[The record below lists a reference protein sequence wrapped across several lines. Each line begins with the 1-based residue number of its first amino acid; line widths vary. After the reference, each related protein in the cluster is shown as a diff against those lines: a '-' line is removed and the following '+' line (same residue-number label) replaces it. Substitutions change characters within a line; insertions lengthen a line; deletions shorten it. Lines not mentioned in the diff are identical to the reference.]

1 MRITNKM
8 MTNNSLSNINKNK
21 IRLNDLDQQYSTGKK
36 IQRPSDDPIIAV
48 RALKLRTTV
57 SEIDQYYNKNI
68 PDAMSWMEV
77 TESALTNINSILTN
91 IHTQFDQ
98 GANGTYNKSDLDG
111 IVKNLQE
118 MKSQIYQ
125 EGNTNYAGRYVF
137 TGYKTNT
144 SLIFNEQSLDTQYTI
159 TEKFSGKDIDTVTT
173 ITDSYK
179 VADYVE
185 GTSTVDDFTTA
196 PNIKESYRIRLSY
209 DKLDSAALD
218 PDELTYT
225 ITDNSTT
232 PPTKTVAR
240 LTDPPLSATV
250 ALKSITDEDAYVTD
264 DDIATPIASVNFI
277 PETGELILSK
287 AVYNALRLNED
298 SEISID
304 YSKTKFAKGD
314 LRPEHY
320 FDCTTIDTLAVPAD
334 TGTTYTIEDQD
345 IQYEITFNQK
355 LTINTQGKDSITHT
369 IDRVIDELA
378 AAVEDVT
385 LTEGKIEEIEKLLE
399 NPETTDDQK
408 DVLNKFLEQLNT
420 ELVLKEDILKN
431 RFESGLTSTE
441 KYQDKLSITVADSGS
456 RYVRLELTESR
467 LDSQLVDSKELM
479 SNNEDADIAEV
490 IINYTSAE
498 SIYNSSLNAASKIVK
513 NTLLDFI

>member
-21 IRLNDLDQQYSTGKK
+21 VRLNDLDQQYSTGKK

-77 TESALTNINSILTN
+77 TESALNNINSILTN
-91 IHTQFDQ
+91 VHTQFNQ
-98 GANGTYNKSDLDG
+98 GSNDPLSKSDREA

-144 SLIFNEQSLDTQYTI
+144 SLIFNEESPTTRYTI
-159 TEKFSGKDIDTVTT
+159 NETFAGKDIETVSTVKG
-173 ITDSYK
+173 SYEISEYDE
-179 VADYVE
+179 A
-185 GTSTVDDFTTA
+185 TSTVNTFA
-196 PNIKESYRIRLSY
+196 NSPNIQESYRIRLSY
-209 DKLDSAALD
+209 DKIDNQV
-218 PDELTYT
+218 PTLTYIDPVSGTTTNVIPT
-225 ITDNSTT
+225 ITSVTNPD
-232 PPTKTVAR
+232 VAYA
-240 LTDPPLSATV
+240 PV
-250 ALKSITDEDAYVTD
+250 ANG
-264 DDIATPIASVNFI
+264 VNFI

-287 AVYNALRLNED
+287 DVYNAMRLNKPGDIKVTYE
-298 SEISID
+298 
-304 YSKTKFAKGD
+304 KTNFEKGD

-320 FDCTTIDTLAVPAD
+320 FTCTTVDTTAVPAD
-334 TGTTYTIEDQD
+334 PGTTYTVEEQD

-355 LTINTQGKDSITHT
+355 LTINTQGKDAITHG
-369 IDRVIDELA
+369 IGRDIDELT

-385 LTEGKIEEIEKLLE
+385 ITEQKVEEVKKLLE
-399 NPETTDDQK
+399 NPGTTDAQK
-408 DVLNKFLEQLNT
+408 EVLNKLMSQLDI
-420 ELVLKEDILKN
+420 ELVLKNSILRDKL
-431 RFESGLTSTE
+431 ESGLTSTE
-441 KYQDKLSITVADSGS
+441 KYQAQISITVADSGS
-456 RYVRLELTESR
+456 RYVRLQLTESR

-479 SNNEDADIAEV
+479 SNNEDADLAEV

-498 SIYNSSLNAASKIVK
+498 SIYNSSLNAAAKIVK